1 MLADKVGAHR
11 CKVAGFHIQA
21 FPPAVGTN
29 VPKRV
34 LQEEEPFG
42 ATSTVLRVANHAKD
56 SVDSRHD
63 PVHREP
69 CAGLEQRGGQ
79 QRLER
84 HSHAYFV
91 RQLTVA
97 LFEQDPLECYG
108 DV

>member
-1 MLADKVGAHR
+1 MEFIYSLVLVCQCYYLFKGHKTVLADKVGAHR
-11 CKVAGFHIQA
+11 CKVTSFHIQA

-69 CAGLEQRGGQ
+69 CAGLEQRGG
-79 QRLER
+79 
-84 HSHAYFV
+84 
-91 RQLTVA
+91 
-97 LFEQDPLECYG
+97 
-108 DV
+108 